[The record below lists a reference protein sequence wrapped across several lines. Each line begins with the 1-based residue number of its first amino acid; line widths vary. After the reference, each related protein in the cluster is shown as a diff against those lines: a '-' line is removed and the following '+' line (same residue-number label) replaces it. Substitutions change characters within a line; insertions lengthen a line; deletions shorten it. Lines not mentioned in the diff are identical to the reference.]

1 MSDKFTQGTIIEYIR
16 STKYPEIKCQGIV
29 ISARCDLAQE
39 KINQFHCLSAMNI
52 EEWIYEVLFES
63 VVNERNNNVLGNIK
77 KYCEQKCMD
86 FATLC
91 GMDKVNFR
99 EVLLKSASSKE
110 QKNIQKTIEEWESIS
125 GLLETKIKNEEKRTF
140 LLKNKKIVENKL
152 KALYNSSFPKF
163 AFVPEKAYSDGK
175 SSVKG
180 LVVDLQDVIQFDI
193 KVKDPILAYEYDYKV
208 EKSKEKREYI
218 NNYFFFD
225 SDSDFVIAEDVIVSP
240 WIEYVLQMFAN
251 SFMRIG
257 VDNALEYEIED
268 FCTEIL
274 GDIK

>member
-1 MSDKFTQGTIIEYIR
+1 
-16 STKYPEIKCQGIV
+16 
-29 ISARCDLAQE
+29 
-39 KINQFHCLSAMNI
+39 
-52 EEWIYEVLFES
+52 
-63 VVNERNNNVLGNIK
+63 
-77 KYCEQKCMD
+77 MD

-110 QKNIQKTIEEWESIS
+110 QKNMQKTVEDWEFIS
-125 GLLETKIKNEEKRTF
+125 GLLETKITKKEKRTF
-140 LLKNKKIVENKL
+140 LLQNKKMAENKL
-152 KALYNSSFPKF
+152 KTLYNSSFPKF

-218 NNYFFFD
+218 NKYFFFD
-225 SDSDFVIAEDVIVSP
+225 SDSDFVIAENVIVSP

-274 GDIK
+274 GDNK

>member
-99 EVLLKSASSKE
+99 EVLLKSASSK
-110 QKNIQKTIEEWESIS
+110 
-125 GLLETKIKNEEKRTF
+125 G
-140 LLKNKKIVENKL
+140 KKIYK
-152 KALYNSSFPKF
+152 KQS
-163 AFVPEKAYSDGK
+163 K
-175 SSVKG
+175 SG
-180 LVVDLQDVIQFDI
+180 NLLRG
-193 KVKDPILAYEYDYKV
+193 Y
-208 EKSKEKREYI
+208 
-218 NNYFFFD
+218 
-225 SDSDFVIAEDVIVSP
+225 
-240 WIEYVLQMFAN
+240 
-251 SFMRIG
+251 
-257 VDNALEYEIED
+257 
-268 FCTEIL
+268 
-274 GDIK
+274 

>member
-1 MSDKFTQGTIIEYIR
+1 MSFVAFSSFVFCSLII
-16 STKYPEIKCQGIV
+16 SSSGVK
-29 ISARCDLAQE
+29 AA
-39 KINQFHCLSAMNI
+39 FA
-52 EEWIYEVLFES
+52 S
-63 VVNERNNNVLGNIK
+63 VAAFSN
-77 KYCEQKCMD
+77 
-86 FATLC
+86 
-91 GMDKVNFR
+91 
-99 EVLLKSASSKE
+99 
-110 QKNIQKTIEEWESIS
+110 
-125 GLLETKIKNEEKRTF
+125 
-140 LLKNKKIVENKL
+140 
-152 KALYNSSFPKF
+152 FPKF

-193 KVKDPILAYEYDYKV
+193 KVKNPILAYEYDYKV

-225 SDSDFVIAEDVIVSP
+225 SDSDFVIAENVIASP

-268 FCTEIL
+268 FCMEIL
-274 GDIK
+274 GDNK